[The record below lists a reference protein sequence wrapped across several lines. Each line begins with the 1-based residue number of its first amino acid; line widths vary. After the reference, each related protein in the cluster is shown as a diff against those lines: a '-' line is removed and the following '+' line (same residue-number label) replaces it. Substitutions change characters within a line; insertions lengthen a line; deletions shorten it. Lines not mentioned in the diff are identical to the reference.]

1 MENGTEYLKAG
12 VEPLLQ
18 WYETHRRPL
27 PFRDAPTPYRVW
39 ISEIMLQQTRIEAVL
54 PRYEAFLRAL
64 PTVQALAE
72 VSEAALLKLWEGLG
86 YYSRAR
92 HLRQAAQ
99 QMMQQYG
106 GELPADFA
114 ALRALPGIGDYT
126 AGAIA
131 SIAYG
136 IAVPAVDGN
145 VLRVLARLLC
155 YREDVLQGKP
165 RAYLSRVAAALVPED
180 RPGMFNEAVMELGET
195 VCLPNGEPKCD
206 VCPLGGLCAARREG
220 CAAQLPVRIPKTKRR
235 TERRTVFV
243 VVSDERPARVLLHR
257 RPETGLLAG
266 LWELPNFEGEEAE
279 AALQREC
286 PLQVLD
292 RAPLPA
298 ARHLFSHITWEM
310 TGIRL
315 TVPPTAALPDG
326 YLWAGAE
333 ALTEQYAL
341 PSAFRA
347 YAGSLPDQLR
357 GAAAT

>member
-72 VSEAALLKLWEGLG
+72 VSEEALLKLWEGLG

-92 HLRQAAQ
+92 YLRQAAQ

-195 VCLPNGEPKCD
+195 VCLPAACAPR
-206 VCPLGGLCAARREG
+206 GGRAVRRS
-220 CAAQLPVRIPKTKRR
+220 CRS
-235 TERRTVFV
+235 
-243 VVSDERPARVLLHR
+243 VSRKPSGGPSGGRCLSLSATSGRPACCCTGGRRRGCWRGCGSCRTLRVR
-257 RPETGLLAG
+257 RPRRRCSGNVRCRCSIVRRCPRRGTCFRI
-266 LWELPNFEGEEAE
+266 LPGK
-279 AALQREC
+279 
-286 PLQVLD
+286 
-292 RAPLPA
+292 
-298 ARHLFSHITWEM
+298 
-310 TGIRL
+310 
-315 TVPPTAALPDG
+315 
-326 YLWAGAE
+326 
-333 ALTEQYAL
+333 
-341 PSAFRA
+341 
-347 YAGSLPDQLR
+347 
-357 GAAAT
+357 